1 MGIIQSFFDRLMDER
16 SRPSRAQSES
26 ESRANP
32 RDLLSQAIMQQVI
45 SSVKEQG
52 ESEQVLYSDNK
63 QHLDVAGE
71 NYRGDVFKNLK
82 EKYQPSPREE
92 IGEWFSGVLLP
103 EPTNPYDPRAV
114 MVILLDQDAESM
126 EIVPLHV
133 GYMDKAH
140 AANSQPQITR
150 FWKEGKVIP
159 LQLKIRGG
167 TPQIPP
173 FLVTAFA
180 MTSAIQF

>member
-1 MGIIQSFFDRLMDER
+1 
-16 SRPSRAQSES
+16 
-26 ESRANP
+26 
-32 RDLLSQAIMQQVI
+32 MQQVI
-45 SSVKEQG
+45 SSVKQHRG
-52 ESEQVLYSDNK
+52 SEQILYSENE
-63 QHLDVAGE
+63 QHLGITGE
-71 NYRGDVFKNLK
+71 NYRGEVFKNLK

-103 EPTNPYDPRAV
+103 EPTNPYDPHAV
-114 MVILLDQDAESM
+114 MVILLEQDVKSM

-133 GYMDKAH
+133 GYMDKEH
-140 AANSQPQITR
+140 AAYSQLQITK

-159 LQLKIRGG
+159 LHLKIRGG

>member
-1 MGIIQSFFDRLMDER
+1 MDEPAR
-16 SRPSRAQSES
+16 SSTTQSTS
-26 ESRANP
+26 EVRANP
-32 RDLLSQAIMQQVI
+32 SDFLSQEIMQKVI
-45 SSVKEQG
+45 SSVTGHHK
-52 ESEQVLYSDNK
+52 SEQVLYSDNK

-103 EPTNPYDPRAV
+103 EPTNPYDPHAV
-114 MVILLDQDAESM
+114 MVILLDQDVESL

-133 GYMDKAH
+133 GYMDKEH
-140 AANSQPQITR
+140 AANSQPQITK

-159 LQLKIRGG
+159 LHLKIRGG

-173 FLVTAFA
+173 FSVTAFA
-180 MTSAIQF
+180 MTSAIRF